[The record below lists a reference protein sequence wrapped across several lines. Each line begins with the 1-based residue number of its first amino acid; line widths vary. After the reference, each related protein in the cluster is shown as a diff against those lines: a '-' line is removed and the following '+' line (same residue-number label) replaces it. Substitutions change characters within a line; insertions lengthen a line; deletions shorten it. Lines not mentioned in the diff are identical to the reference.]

1 VQSVDCTG
9 ADAVQGLLPLLVVLV
24 SETDVL
30 SKHLALPTHTS
41 STDPSKEGAAAT
53 EQQTQSPSFRVL
65 AVVTLSASL
74 ALSTGFTA
82 SPTFALGLSS
92 VIFAAVGFVLF
103 EHALKSSSDDGT
115 FHKTPQAPVN
125 SSSLRSGPS
134 DGPTKRRQ
142 LAVLRDV
149 AAVVAVVCGLAA
161 YLMEPRITSSTISW
175 EPVYRFG
182 GGSVKTVRHYKTV
195 QLVLIIILVNTLVNA
210 MTFLIVRLLS
220 SRIILRVC

>member
-1 VQSVDCTG
+1 LL
-9 ADAVQGLLPLLVVLV
+9 AVVA

-30 SKHLALPTHTS
+30 SKHLALPTHAS
-41 STDPSKEGAAAT
+41 STDPSRPSKEGAAAT
-53 EQQTQSPSFRVL
+53 EQQTHSPSFRIL
-65 AVVTLSASL
+65 AVITLSASL

-103 EHALKSSSDDGT
+103 EHALKSSSSDDDT
-115 FHKTPQAPVN
+115 FHKPSQAPTN
-125 SSSLRSGPS
+125 SSFPRSGLS
-134 DGPTKRRQ
+134 DWPTNRRQ

-175 EPVYRFG
+175 DPVYRFG
-182 GGSVKTVRHYKTV
+182 GGSIRTVRHYKTV
-195 QLVLIIILVNTLVNA
+195 QLVLVLILVNALINA
-210 MTFLIVRLLS
+210 MTFLIVRLLPTRALFS
-220 SRIILRVC
+220 LTEHGIA